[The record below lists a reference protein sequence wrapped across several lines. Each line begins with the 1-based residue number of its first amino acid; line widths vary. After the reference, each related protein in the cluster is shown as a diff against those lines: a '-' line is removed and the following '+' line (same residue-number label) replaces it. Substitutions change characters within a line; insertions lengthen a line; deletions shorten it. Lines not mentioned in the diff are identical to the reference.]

1 MSTNASVHVKC
12 ADGNV
17 RSIYVHSDGYVE
29 APGVG
34 DKLRRCYN
42 TQELAEELV
51 LMGDCS
57 SLADSLDDSTFYH
70 RDRNEDW
77 SDVQPY
83 ASFNLKEALEYNSQ
97 QYDYYFDTSR
107 WHLVKGGEFLP
118 LEEDTAV
125 EEA

>member
-12 ADGNV
+12 ADGNI
-17 RSIYVHSDGYVE
+17 RSIYVHWDGYVE

-42 TQELAEELV
+42 TQELAEELI

-57 SLADSLDDSTFYH
+57 SLADSLDDSTFYC

-77 SDVQPY
+77 EDVQPNVY
-83 ASFNLKEALEYNSQ
+83 AKLQDSLDKNAQ
-97 QYDYYFDTSR
+97 QYDYYFDGE
-107 WHLVKGGEFLP
+107 WYLVNGSQHAP
-118 LEEDTAV
+118 LSDMKEV
-125 EEA
+125 EAD